1 MKTRTVGDKLEKN
14 MQPLVSTLRGS
25 SCCFMCEGILL
36 LSFWERDD
44 KKLFCENIFVLSFLT

>member
-25 SCCFMCEGILL
+25 GCCFMSEGILL

-44 KKLFCENIFVLSFLT
+44 KKLFWENIFVL